1 MVIDFNRLNLIEA
14 RLKRL
19 KKNSPAAWS
28 VVMDC
33 GHQHVLSDEQIH
45 KPDEQRYGEDLYYCA
60 KCAIGDRTGTGDE
73 DFCKDCI
80 PQDRDGN
87 SNVFTTTKRTTTAT
101 ARKQIS
107 GNFLS

>member
-73 DFCKDCI
+73 DFCT
-80 PQDRDGN
+80 RT
-87 SNVFTTTKRTTTAT
+87 VFHKIEMAT
-101 ARKQIS
+101 PMFSRQLKELQQQQQGS
-107 GNFLS
+107 R